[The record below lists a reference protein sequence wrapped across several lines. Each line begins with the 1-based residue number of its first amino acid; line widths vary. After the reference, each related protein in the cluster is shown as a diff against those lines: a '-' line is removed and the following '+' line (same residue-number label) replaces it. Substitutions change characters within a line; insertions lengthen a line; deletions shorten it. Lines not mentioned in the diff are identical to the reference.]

1 MHFLL
6 TNKCL
11 CYNKYGDSMHELIN
25 DYLSFIEVEKNY
37 SKETVLNYG
46 IDLETFREYLV
57 NTKISNFRDVNY
69 DNLRKYLVF
78 LSNDKKYSNKSISR
92 HISSL
97 HSFYNYLMDEGVINN
112 NPMNLINS
120 PKKEIRLP
128 NYLTNNE
135 LEDIESAINTNTLLG
150 KRDALIFEMF
160 YSTGIRLHELVN
172 IRISD
177 MDFNEKKIKIFG
189 KGSKDRY
196 VLYGSK
202 CDSLLEDYL
211 NNARG
216 TFMKKPID
224 YLFLNMHGEQISTS
238 GIEFITKKILNNS
251 GLNVKL
257 TPHVLRH
264 TFATHMLNDGAD
276 LMTVKELLGHSNLST
291 TGIYTHVSNE
301 HLRKEYLSSHPRARK
316 EK

>member
-1 MHFLL
+1 M
-6 TNKCL
+6 K
-11 CYNKYGDSMHELIN
+11 EIIN
-25 DYLSFIEVEKNY
+25 DYLSFIEIEKKY
-37 SKETVLNYG
+37 SKETVLNYR
-46 IDLETFREYLV
+46 IDLEMFNDYLID
-57 NTKISNFRDVNY
+57 NKLSNFRTIEYED
-69 DNLRKYLVF
+69 LRKYLVF
-78 LSNDKKYSNKSISR
+78 LSNCKKYSNKSIAR

-97 HSFYNYLMDEGVINN
+97 HSFYNYLMDEGIINN
-112 NPMNLINS
+112 NPMNLIS
-120 PKKEIRLP
+120 APKKELRLP

-135 LEDIESAINTNTLLG
+135 LEDIENSINTNTKIG

-172 IRISD
+172 IKLSD
-177 MDFNEKKIKIFG
+177 IDFNEKKIKILG
-189 KGSKDRY
+189 KGSKERY

-202 CDSLLEDYL
+202 CDYLLKDYL
-211 NNARG
+211 ENARIS
-216 TFMKKPID
+216 FMKEAID
-224 YLFLNMHGEQISTS
+224 YLFLSIKGRQISTS
-238 GIEFITKKILNNS
+238 GIEYITKKILDNS
-251 GLNVKL
+251 GLNIKL

-301 HLRKEYLSSHPRARK
+301 HLRKEYLNAHPRARK